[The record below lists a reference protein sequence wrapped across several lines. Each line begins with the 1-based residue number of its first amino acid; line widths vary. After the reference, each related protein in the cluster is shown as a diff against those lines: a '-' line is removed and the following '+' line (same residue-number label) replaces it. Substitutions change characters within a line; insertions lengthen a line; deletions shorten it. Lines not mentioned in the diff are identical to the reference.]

1 MAKEKITE
9 SELIKLL
16 LAEVGK
22 IPACDHILGVA
33 IIRPLGQNWDAA
45 WKTEGNEI
53 ACRRAFAIARELQ
66 DKFDVA

>member
-9 SELIKLL
+9 SELVKLL
-16 LAEVGK
+16 MAEVGK
-22 IPACDHILGVA
+22 IPDCDHIISVA

-66 DKFDVA
+66 EKFDLA

>member
-16 LAEVGK
+16 MIEIDKLPECSHV
-22 IPACDHILGVA
+22 IGVA

-66 DKFDVA
+66 EKFDVE